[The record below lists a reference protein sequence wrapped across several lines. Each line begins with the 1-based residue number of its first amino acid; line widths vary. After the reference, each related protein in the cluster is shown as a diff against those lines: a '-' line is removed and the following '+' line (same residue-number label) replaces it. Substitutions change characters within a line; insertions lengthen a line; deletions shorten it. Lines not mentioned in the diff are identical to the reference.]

1 MKSYKRITLILLI
14 ILIYFGFIF
23 LSYNVMALQTDALTD
38 VIKNPVENNPEEKL
52 KSVINPMLTIIQI
65 LAIGIAVILII
76 NDGIK
81 YVTAADSASKANI
94 KRKIAYYIIGGILI
108 FAPVTITKYLM
119 SFADT
124 ASELVN

>member
-1 MKSYKRITLILLI
+1 MKSYKRITLVLLI

-38 VIKNPVENNPEEKL
+38 VIKNPAENNPEEKL

-81 YVTAADSASKANI
+81 YVTAADSASRANI

-108 FAPVTITKYLM
+108 FAPVTITKYIINL
-119 SFADT
+119 ADT
-124 ASELVN
+124 ASDLVN